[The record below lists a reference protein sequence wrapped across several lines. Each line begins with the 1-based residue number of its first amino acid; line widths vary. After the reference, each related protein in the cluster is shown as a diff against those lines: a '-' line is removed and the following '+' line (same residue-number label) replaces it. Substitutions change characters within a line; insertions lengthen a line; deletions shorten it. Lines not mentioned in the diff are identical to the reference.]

1 MDIERYKTFS
11 AEDFILDQNFV
22 GLVTGKFDP
31 QNSIE
36 HIKEKFPQ
44 KSSEIDLAV
53 NVVKALQSSE
63 EEQSEAQILE
73 LWKQIVRKRGR
84 QIRLQ
89 IFKYAAA
96 VFFIIGIGSAS
107 MYILKSQSN
116 IEKFASSRKISGN
129 EAALILADGKK
140 IEISGNKSVIQYT
153 GDGTSVSVNDTTR
166 VEQVNIANSFNQMIV
181 PFGKRSS
188 MELSDGTKV
197 WLNSGSKLVYATAF
211 TGKTREVFLEGEAY
225 FEVAKD
231 AAKPFYVK
239 TDAFRIMVLGTKFD
253 VKAYKDDNEYN
264 TILVEGK
271 VSMKVN
277 NQLFS
282 KEVLLLPHEKS
293 TLMKEQDNFQI
304 THVDD
309 VNICTS
315 WIYGYLE
322 FEKENLADVLKSI
335 SRFYNIAI
343 EVKTGNQLKK
353 VSGKLDL
360 KTEPERILNGL
371 ARLSNTQFIKKDG
384 KYVFYE

>member
-11 AEDFILDQNFV
+11 VEDFILDQNFV

-36 HIKEKFPQ
+36 LIKDQFPQ
-44 KSSEIDLAV
+44 KSREIDLAV
-53 NVVKALQSSE
+53 DIVKALQTSD
-63 EEQSEAQILE
+63 EEQPDSRISD
-73 LWKQIVRKRGR
+73 LWKQMVRKRGR

-96 VFFIIGIGSAS
+96 VFFMIGIGSAS
-107 MYILKSQSN
+107 LYMLKDQSN
-116 IEKFASSRKISGN
+116 IEKFAACRKISGN

-140 IEISGNKSVIQYT
+140 IKISGNKSVIQYN

-211 TGKTREVFLEGEAY
+211 NGKTREVFLEGEAY

-231 AAKPFYVK
+231 ADKPFYVK

-264 TILVEGK
+264 TVLVEGK

-277 NQLFS
+277 HLVFA
-282 KEVLLLPHEKS
+282 KEVFLSPYEKS
-293 TLMKEQDNFQI
+293 TFVKDQGNFQI
-304 THVDD
+304 TQVND
-309 VNICTS
+309 VNTCTS

>member
-22 GLVTGKFDP
+22 GLVTEKFDP

-36 HIKEKFPQ
+36 QIKEKFPQ
-44 KSSEIDLAV
+44 KSREIDLAV

-63 EEQSEAQILE
+63 EEQSDTQILE
-73 LWKQIVRKRGR
+73 LWRQIVRKQGR
-84 QIRLQ
+84 QIRLR
-89 IFKYAAA
+89 ILKYAAA
-96 VFFIIGIGSAS
+96 VFLAIGIGSSALYVHHKQTS
-107 MYILKSQSN
+107 
-116 IEKFASSRKISGN
+116 IENFASSGKISGN
-129 EAALILADGKK
+129 EATLILADGKK
-140 IEISGNKSVIQYT
+140 IDIGGNKSVIQYT

-166 VEQVNIANSFNQMIV
+166 VEQENIANSFNQMIV

-211 TGKTREVFLEGEAY
+211 KGKTREVFLEGEAY

-264 TILVEGK
+264 TVLVEGK

-282 KEVLLLPHEKS
+282 KEVFLSPYEKS
-293 TLMKEQDNFQI
+293 TILKDHDNFQI
-304 THVDD
+304 TQVKD

-335 SRFYNIAI
+335 SRFYNISI